1 MDNKIIELFYII
13 EFIIILLSLLYRVI
27 LFHIE
32 LLYYWV
38 YFYLLFIKTILM
50 HKLAKY
56 NHNFLIFFI

>member
-38 YFYLLFIKTILM
+38 YFYF
-50 HKLAKY
+50 
-56 NHNFLIFFI
+56 